1 MRHYGS
7 HLPHHYL
14 KPGEMFITQEPT
26 VVTTLLG
33 SCVAVTMFHPRRRI
47 GAICHGLL
55 PSCRDSDASLCTRN
69 CTVGFKFM
77 DCVIQR
83 MLEQFKAFG
92 MKAGEME
99 IKVFG
104 GADMFGV
111 PGTNGH
117 RMTIGRQNISVTRR
131 ILEEARLSV
140 LAEDVGGERGRK
152 IFFYT
157 HTGEILLKRLNER
170 H

>member
-26 VVTTLLG
+26 LVTTLLG
-33 SCVAVTMFHPRRRI
+33 SCVAVTMFHPRRRV

-55 PSCRDSDASLCTRN
+55 PTCRDSDAALCTRN
-69 CTVGFKFM
+69 CALGFKFM
-77 DCVIQR
+77 DCSIQR

-92 MKAGEME
+92 MKPREME

-111 PGTNGH
+111 TEANGQ
-117 RMTIGRQNISVTRR
+117 RMTIGRQNVAVTMR
-131 ILEEARLSV
+131 IFRDAGLSV
-140 LAEDVGGERGRK
+140 LVEDVGGERGRK

-157 HTGEILLKRLNER
+157 HSGEILLKRLNDR
-170 H
+170 R

>member
-1 MRHYGS
+1 MRRPGK

-14 KPGEMFITQEPT
+14 KPGGVFIAQEPT

-55 PSCRDSDASLCTRN
+55 PSCREGDAGQCDRN
-69 CTVGFKFM
+69 CVFSFKFM
-77 DCVIQR
+77 DCSIRR
-83 MLEQFKAFG
+83 MLEKFKAVG
-92 MKAGEME
+92 ITPREME
-99 IKVFG
+99 IKLFG

-111 PGTNGH
+111 PETDDR
-117 RMTIGRQNISVTRR
+117 RMTIGRQNVTITRQ
-131 ILEEARLSV
+131 ILDDERLPV
-140 LAEDVGGERGRK
+140 LVEDVGGERGRK

-157 HTGEILLKRLNER
+157 HTGEILLKRLSNR
-170 H
+170 P